1 MNEFVVF
8 TLGDRKYALALSQ
21 VVEILTPGSV
31 YPIPDSEPYVLG
43 LTNIRGSILPVVDIR
58 SFLSEPERQTNTKRH
73 IWVRWGN
80 EDIVIVVDRVEG
92 IKRVSEDDL
101 KQPPEDI
108 TNHKGLEEVF
118 MSENDLVVVID
129 PLALVG

>member
-1 MNEFVVF
+1 
-8 TLGDRKYALALSQ
+8 
-21 VVEILTPGSV
+21 
-31 YPIPDSEPYVLG
+31 
-43 LTNIRGSILPVVDIR
+43 
-58 SFLSEPERQTNTKRH
+58 
-73 IWVRWGN
+73 
-80 EDIVIVVDRVEG
+80 VVDRVEG